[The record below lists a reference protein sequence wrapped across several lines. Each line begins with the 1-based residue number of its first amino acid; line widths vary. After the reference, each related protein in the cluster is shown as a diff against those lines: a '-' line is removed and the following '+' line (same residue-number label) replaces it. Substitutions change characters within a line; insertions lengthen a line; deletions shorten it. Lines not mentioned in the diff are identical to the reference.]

1 MNAMENKMERRKM
14 AKKSKD
20 RAASASLTKKKATVE
35 VGELVEKE
43 LFKNVRAIL
52 AKARATVYAV
62 ANSAMVK
69 AYWNV
74 GREIVEKQGG
84 ASRAKYGDGLIKS
97 LAVRLTAEFGD
108 GFTAANLF
116 NMRQFYLTFPKF
128 YALRRELSWTHYRIL
143 MRIEN
148 DDARDYYFNEC
159 AEAKWSTR
167 VLQRQID
174 TQFYERLVRNHSP
187 KAARGLVKRGSPN
200 PRDLVRSPAILE
212 FAGIDAPQYKEK
224 DLESALIKNMRMF
237 LMELGRGFCLE
248 AEQKKLRIGDETY
261 SCDLVFYNYIARC
274 FFLVDL
280 KVGKVTPQDIGQMQL
295 YKHYY
300 EREMMRPGDNP
311 PIGIVLGSSAD
322 SAVVKYTLTEHERN
336 LFAVKYHLSLPTV
349 EELQREL
356 ERERAAIEEALLL
369 LELNEKGHKKD
380 DND

>member
-1 MNAMENKMERRKM
+1 M
-14 AKKSKD
+14 AKRKS
-20 RAASASLTKKKATVE
+20 AATVE
-35 VGELVEKE
+35 VVESVENELYKS
-43 LFKNVRAIL
+43 VRAIL
-52 AKARATVYAV
+52 AKARAAVYTA
-62 ANSAMVK
+62 ANATMVE

-84 ASRAKYGDGLIKS
+84 ASRAKYGDGLVKS
-97 LAVRLTAEFGD
+97 LSVKLTAEFGE
-108 GFTAANLF
+108 GFMPSNLF
-116 NMRQFYLTFPKF
+116 NMRQFFLMFPKF

-143 MRIEN
+143 MRVES

-167 VLQRQID
+167 ILQRQID

-187 KAARGLVKRGSPN
+187 AAAKSLVKRGAPD
-200 PRDLVRSPAILE
+200 PCDLVRSPAILE
-212 FAGIDAPQYKEK
+212 FAGIETPRYKEK
-224 DLESALIKNMRMF
+224 DLEAALIKNMRMF

-248 AEQKKLRIGDETY
+248 AEQKKLNIGDETY

-311 PIGIVLGSSAD
+311 PVGIVLGSSAD
-322 SAVVKYTLTEHERN
+322 SAVVKYTLNEHERN

-349 EELQREL
+349 QELQREL
-356 ERERAAIEEALLL
+356 KRERAAIEEAMLLL
-369 LELNEKGHKKD
+369 GQGQKGDSKA
-380 DND
+380 

>member
-1 MNAMENKMERRKM
+1 M
-14 AKKSKD
+14 KKSH
-20 RAASASLTKKKATVE
+20 SQNTPKAKRQTNAKANKALSKQKEQSVE
-35 VGELVEKE
+35 VLESVESE
-43 LFKNVRAIL
+43 LFKNVRTIL
-52 AKARATVYAV
+52 SKARAAVYAT
-62 ANSAMVK
+62 ANAEMVK
-69 AYWNV
+69 AYWNI

-84 ASRAKYGDGLIKS
+84 ASRAAYGDGLMKS
-97 LAVRLTAEFGD
+97 LAARLTVEFGE
-108 GFTAANLF
+108 GFTASNLF
-116 NMRQFYLTFPKF
+116 NMRQFYLTFPNF
-128 YALRRELSWTHYRIL
+128 YTLRRELSWSHYRIL

-148 DDARDYYFNEC
+148 EEARNYYFNEC
-159 AEAKWSTR
+159 AESRWSTR

-187 KAARGLVKRGSPN
+187 MSSKGIVKRGAPD

-212 FAGIDAPQYKEK
+212 FTGINTPQYKEK
-224 DLESALIKNMRMF
+224 DLEAALIKNIRMF

-248 AEQKKLRIGDETY
+248 AEQKKLRIGEETY

-322 SAVVKYTLTEHERN
+322 SAVVKYTLNEHERN
-336 LFAVKYHLSLPTV
+336 LFAVKYHLSLPTI
-349 EELQREL
+349 EELQQEL
-356 ERERAAIEEALLL
+356 LRERAAIEESLLL
-369 LELNEKGHKKD
+369 QDLKD
-380 DND
+380 R

>member
-1 MNAMENKMERRKM
+1 MLNGEDVFLM
-14 AKKSKD
+14 AKRKV
-20 RAASASLTKKKATVE
+20 AVE
-35 VGELVEKE
+35 VVESVESE

-52 AKARATVYAV
+52 AKARATVYTA
-62 ANSAMVK
+62 ANTAMVE

-84 ASRAKYGDGLIKS
+84 ASRAKYGDGLVKS

-108 GFTAANLF
+108 GFTAVNLF

-128 YALRRELSWTHYRIL
+128 YALRRELTWTHYRIL
-143 MRIEN
+143 MRVEN

-159 AEAKWSTR
+159 VEAKWSTR
-167 VLQRQID
+167 ILQRQID

-187 KAARGLVKRGSPN
+187 KAARGLVKRGAPD

-212 FAGIDAPQYKEK
+212 FAGIDAPRYKEK
-224 DLESALIKNMRMF
+224 DLEAALIKNMRMF

-248 AEQKKLRIGDETY
+248 AEQKTLRIGDEAY

-311 PIGIVLGSSAD
+311 PVGIVLGSSAD
-322 SAVVKYTLTEHERN
+322 SAVVKYTLNEHERN

-356 ERERAAIEEALLL
+356 QRERAAIEEAILL
-369 LELNEKGHKKD
+369 LELDEKGQKKQ
-380 DND
+380 

>member
-1 MNAMENKMERRKM
+1 M
-14 AKKSKD
+14 AKKKCE
-20 RAASASLTKKKATVE
+20 ATVD
-35 VGELVEKE
+35 VVESVENE
-43 LFKNVRAIL
+43 LFKNVRAII
-52 AKARATVYAV
+52 AKARAAVYTA
-62 ANSAMVK
+62 ANTAMVE

-84 ASRAKYGDGLIKS
+84 ASRAKYGDGLVQS
-97 LAVRLTAEFGD
+97 LSVKLTAEFGE
-108 GFTAANLF
+108 GFRPSNLF
-116 NMRQFYLTFPKF
+116 NMRQFFLMFPKF

-143 MRIEN
+143 MRVESN
-148 DDARDYYFNEC
+148 EARDYYFNEC

-167 VLQRQID
+167 ILQRQID

-187 KAARGLVKRGSPN
+187 EAARSLVKRGMPD
-200 PRDLVRSPAILE
+200 PCDPVRSPAILE
-212 FAGIDAPQYKEK
+212 FAGIETPRYKEK
-224 DLESALIKNMRMF
+224 DLETALIKNMRMF

-248 AEQKKLRIGDETY
+248 AEQKKLNIGEETY

-311 PIGIVLGSSAD
+311 PVGIVLGSSAD
-322 SAVVKYTLTEHERN
+322 SAVVKYTLNEHERN

-349 EELQREL
+349 QELQQEL
-356 ERERAAIEEALLL
+356 KRERAAIEEAMLL
-369 LELNEKGHKKD
+369 LEQDNKGNLKP
-380 DND
+380 

>member
-1 MNAMENKMERRKM
+1 M
-14 AKKSKD
+14 KKTLSD
-20 RAASASLTKKKATVE
+20 TSFKKKHQSIAKVQKGLPIEKERAVE
-35 VGELVEKE
+35 ILESVESE
-43 LFKNVRAIL
+43 LFKTVRAIL
-52 AKARATVYAV
+52 SKARTVVYTT
-62 ANSAMVK
+62 ANEEMVK

-84 ASRAKYGDGLIKS
+84 ESRAAYGDGLMKS
-97 LAVRLTAEFGD
+97 LAAKLTIEFGE
-108 GFTAANLF
+108 GFTASNLF
-116 NMRQFYLTFPKF
+116 NMRQFYLAFPKF
-128 YALRRELSWTHYRIL
+128 YTLRRELSWSHYRIL

-148 DDARDYYFNEC
+148 EEARNYYFNEC
-159 AEAKWSTR
+159 AESRWSTR

-187 KAARGLVKRGSPN
+187 KASKELVKRGAPD

-212 FAGIDAPQYKEK
+212 FAGINTPQYKEK
-224 DLESALIKNMRMF
+224 DLEAALIKNMRMF

-300 EREMMRPGDNP
+300 ERELMRLGDNP

-322 SAVVKYTLTEHERN
+322 SAVVKYTLNEHERN

-349 EELQREL
+349 EELQQEL
-356 ERERAAIEEALLL
+356 LRERAAIEEALLL
-369 LELNEKGHKKD
+369 QNSKD
-380 DND
+380 S